1 MSFTTNNTLN
11 EILDSL
17 SDVRTKA
24 YFNLGMPL
32 EFIDLVPDKLRNC
45 SLAEIKEQF
54 IMPWGLPY
62 PAEDVARTANF
73 AEDMVAQKK
82 YGIIPLWEEEQG
94 EFVPDPMEN
103 GKKSVFLL
111 TLHKEKNYDKIEMQE
126 KRPAVIICPGGGY
139 ETLSFIGEGISMAEK
154 FEASG
159 YFPFILRYR
168 VSPVHY
174 PEPQKDLAL
183 AIKYVR
189 ANAER
194 YHIAP
199 DRLMLMGS
207 SAGGHLCA
215 SMTALYAETE
225 EALLSDLERSVPHL
239 AEKYWG
245 ISIRPDRLC
254 LNYPVISFEKEAHEG
269 SFQALTGGDEK
280 LRGKLSVEKH
290 ISKDFSKTFVW
301 ACEDD
306 QLVSVSNTKRMGEAL
321 ARQKIPYAV
330 KIYPTGG
337 HGCGLALGTSAEGWF
352 DEMIRFMED

>member
-1 MSFTTNNTLN
+1 MPFTTDNTLN
-11 EILDSL
+11 EIIGSL
-17 SDVRTKA
+17 SDEWKKA
-24 YFNLGMPL
+24 YFNLGMPV
-32 EFIDLVPDKLRNC
+32 EFIDLVPEKLRNS

-73 AEDMVAQKK
+73 AEDMVSRER
-82 YGIIPLWEEEQG
+82 YGVIPLWEEEQK
-94 EFVPDPMEN
+94 EFVPDPTEN

-111 TLHKEKNYDKIEMQE
+111 TLHQELSNTEEKK
-126 KRPAVIICPGGGY
+126 PAVIICPGGWY
-139 ETLSFIGEGISMAEK
+139 ETLAFIGEGISMAER

-168 VSPVHY
+168 VSPNRY
-174 PEPQKDLAL
+174 PDPQKDLAL

-194 YHIAP
+194 YHIDP

-215 SMTALYAETE
+215 STTALHAELE
-225 EALLSDLERSVPHL
+225 KALLNDLESSVPKL
-239 AEKYWG
+239 AEIYRG
-245 ISIRPDRLC
+245 ISIRPDGLC
-254 LNYPVISFEKEAHEG
+254 LNYPVISFVKEAHEG
-269 SFQALTGGDEK
+269 SFHALTGGNEQ
-280 LRGKLSVEKH
+280 LREKLSVEQY
-290 ISKDFSKTFVW
+290 ISKDFPKTFVW

-306 QLVSVSNTKRMGEAL
+306 MLVPVSNTKRMGEAL
-321 ARQKIPYAV
+321 ERQKIPYAV

-337 HGCGLALGTSAEGWF
+337 HGCGLAAGTSAAGWF
-352 DEMIRFMED
+352 DEMLRFYDQK